1 MVPPAGSPS
10 LTSLLDDLAAEHEA
24 LDERVTDLATK
35 QWLAPTPA
43 EGWSIADAIS
53 HLSYFDWSATLALS
67 DEAAFT
73 RHLEH
78 LLAHP
83 NDGLDVELARAVPPD
98 ELLARWRGGR
108 RTLSTYA
115 AARDREA
122 TDAGEHPARVP
133 WYGPAMSLNSFVT
146 ARLMETWAHGQDV
159 ADALGLPPVTTPRLR
174 HVIHIGVGA
183 RPYAFQVH
191 GVEDS
196 GAPILVRTHNPDD
209 DTDIWTWGPE
219 DAADELSG
227 SALDLALVL
236 TQRRHPEDTDVRAAG
251 ATAESFLSVAQAFA
265 GPAGGGRARRGTW

>member
-1 MVPPAGSPS
+1 MPADMND
-10 LTSLLDDLAAEHEA
+10 LADDLAAETVA
-24 LDERVTDLATK
+24 LRTLVAGLDEQGWRQD
-35 QWLAPTPA
+35 TPA
-43 EGWSIADAIS
+43 PGWTIADQIS
-53 HLSYFDWSATLALS
+53 HLAHFDEAAIQSATRPREFTDELAQFLADGVDPDAIAERYRTVPSATL
-67 DEAAFT
+67 
-73 RHLEH
+73 
-78 LLAHP
+78 
-83 NDGLDVELARAVPPD
+83 LDWFDTSRA
-98 ELLARWRGGR
+98 ELLTTFRA
-108 RTLSTYA
+108 LDPSV
-115 AARDREA
+115 
-122 TDAGEHPARVP
+122 RVP
-133 WYGPAMSLNSFVT
+133 WFGLHMSAASSLT